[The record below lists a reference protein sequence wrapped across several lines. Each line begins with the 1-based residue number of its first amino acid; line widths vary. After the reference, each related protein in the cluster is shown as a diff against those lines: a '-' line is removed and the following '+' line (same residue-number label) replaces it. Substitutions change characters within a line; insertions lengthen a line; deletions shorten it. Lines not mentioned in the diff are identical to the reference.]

1 MLLYNV
7 LLTILS
13 PVILAVAWWHP
24 GLREGLNERLG
35 MWKDRARIDAIRGK
49 AIWLHG
55 VSAGEVKL
63 LKPLIDELRRRL
75 PDTPFFATTITP
87 AGMRVLEQFADGE
100 KVVASYFPLVDLP
113 WVSARFAST
122 VRPLIYITTEV
133 EAWPNLTGILKRRG
147 IKSLL
152 VNARLFAQSKG
163 ALELKGVRWLMRD
176 FHMILCQ
183 TQQFADNFARIG
195 VPRNRLRAVGNIK
208 SDLAITPWDDAR
220 LLEFKRRHGWENAR
234 VLVAG
239 STHPGEDEP
248 VLGAFAAIR
257 AKHPEWVLAI
267 TPRHPE
273 RRDEVM
279 ALCKQKGLD
288 AALLSGNGVAS
299 APVLI
304 VDVMGVLIDFYRC
317 ADLVI
322 LGGTFNPRVG
332 GHNVL
337 EPAHLAKAVIA
348 GPHIDSIADSMEQ
361 LRPADAVVCSS
372 VEKLAADALA
382 LAEDEAWRTGIGFR
396 AQEIARS
403 LAGAT
408 KLTVDA
414 ALDALD
420 SSRAFHCS

>member
-13 PVILAVAWWHP
+13 PVIFTVAWWHP

-35 MWKDRARIDAIRGK
+35 MWKDRKRIDAIRGN
-49 AIWLHG
+49 AMWLHG

-113 WVSARFAST
+113 WISRRFVNA
-122 VRPLIYITTEV
+122 VRPLIYITTEA

-152 VNARLFAQSKG
+152 VNARLFAASKSPM
-163 ALELKGVRWLMRD
+163 ELRGVRWLMRD

-195 VPRNRLRAVGNIK
+195 VPRERLRAVGNIK
-208 SDLAITPWDDAR
+208 SDMVIAPWDDAQ
-220 LLEFKRRHGWENAR
+220 LQEFKRKRGWEHAR

-239 STHPGEDEP
+239 STHPGEEEP
-248 VLGAFAAIR
+248 ILNAFAAIR
-257 AKHPEWVLAI
+257 RKHPEWVLAI

-279 ALCKQKGLD
+279 ALCRQKGLD
-288 AALLSGNGVAS
+288 AALLSSGGTGAT
-299 APVLI
+299 VLI
-304 VDVMGVLIDFYRC
+304 VDVMGVLIDYYRC

-322 LGGTFNPRVG
+322 LGGTFNPKVG

-382 LAEDEAWRTGIGFR
+382 LAEDEARRTGIGLR
-396 AQEIARS
+396 AQEIAKS

-414 ALDALD
+414 AMDALD
-420 SSRAFHCS
+420 SSRTYHCS

>member
-13 PVILAVAWWHP
+13 PLVLAIAWWHP

-35 MWKDRARIDAIRGK
+35 TWKDRARIDAIRGK

-55 VSAGEVKL
+55 VSAGEGRL
-63 LKPLIDELRRRL
+63 LKPLIEELRRRL

-87 AGMRVLEQFADGE
+87 AGMRVLEQFADSE
-100 KVVASYFPLVDLP
+100 TVVASYFPLVDLP
-113 WVSARFAST
+113 WISNRFVNA
-122 VRPLIYITTEV
+122 VRPLIYITTEA

-147 IKSLL
+147 IKSML
-152 VNARLFAQSKG
+152 VNARLFAASKS
-163 ALELKGVRWLMRD
+163 ALELRGVRWLMRD

-183 TQQFADNFARIG
+183 TQQFADNFTRIG
-195 VPRNRLRAVGNIK
+195 VPRDRLRAVGNIK
-208 SDLAITPWDDAR
+208 SDLAIAPWDDAQ
-220 LLEFKRRHGWENAR
+220 LNEFKRKHGWEGSR
-234 VLVAG
+234 VLIAG
-239 STHPGEDEP
+239 STHPGEEEP
-248 VLGAFAAIR
+248 ILNAFAALR

-288 AALLSGNGVAS
+288 AALLSSGGAG
-299 APVLI
+299 APVLV
-304 VDVMGVLIDFYRC
+304 VDVMGVLIDYYRC

-322 LGGTFNPRVG
+322 LGGTFNPKVG

-348 GPHIDSIADSMEQ
+348 GPHVDSIEDSMER
-361 LRPADAVVCSS
+361 LRPADAVLCSG
-372 VEKLAADALA
+372 VERLGQDTLT
-382 LAEDEAWRTGIGFR
+382 LAEDDARRTGMGRR
-396 AQEIARS
+396 AQEVAIS

-414 ALDALD
+414 VMDALD
-420 SSRAFHCS
+420 SSRAYHCS